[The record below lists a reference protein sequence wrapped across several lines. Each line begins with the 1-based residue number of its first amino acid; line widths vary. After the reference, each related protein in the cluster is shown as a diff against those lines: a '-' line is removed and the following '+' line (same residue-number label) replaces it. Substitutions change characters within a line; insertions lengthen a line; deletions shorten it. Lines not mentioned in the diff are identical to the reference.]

1 MMHSPQRRGTVRA
14 RRRPFLTAGVATVA
28 TVALVAGCSSA
39 DGEDGGDGG
48 DGESQALTIWANTAF
63 VGDGDSPLQ
72 QAADAFAEEHD
83 VEITLQGVAANDL
96 APNLITT
103 VSGGRGPD
111 VAIVDSS
118 FIPQLAAGEVI
129 QDVTDRAGDLEG
141 DFHEGA
147 WQYSQYQGQQ
157 FGLPVDSSNTA
168 LFYNVQ
174 MLEDAG
180 VEVPTT
186 WEELVDAATAL
197 TDPENDQ
204 YGYMLGAQG
213 YGAFS
218 FWPFLWQNGG
228 QIADENAT
236 EVLFNDAAGHEAF
249 EFYSD
254 LALVHEVAPPEFPTV
269 SSSWDEYVAP
279 FVQERVAMMVIG
291 PWGIDPIESGNP
303 DLEFA
308 VAPLPQGKEA
318 ATILGGSSITMGA
331 NSANPD
337 LAWEFIE
344 WFTAGEQMHYI
355 QDMGRIPGNAE
366 VLDSEWAQEDPIRQV
381 FVEQMPIARARPAN
395 PLWGDVEW
403 GSFAS
408 AWDSVIQGQKDPAQA
423 LDDAAEAAATSLTS
437 N

>member
-1 MMHSPQRRGTVRA
+1 MRA
-14 RRRPFLTAGVATVA
+14 SVAA
-28 TVALVAGCSSA
+28 LASVALVAACA
-39 DGEDGGDGG
+39 GDGDSDQPG
-48 DGESQALTIWANTAF
+48 SDAEASGEAGELTIWANTAF
-63 VGDGDSPLQ
+63 AGDGDSPLQ
-72 QAADAFAEEHD
+72 QAADAFAEEND

-103 VSGGRGPD
+103 VSGGGGPD

-118 FIPQLAAGEVI
+118 FIPQLAASEVI
-129 QDVTDRAGDLEG
+129 QDVTDRAAGVAG

-147 WQYSQYQGQQ
+147 WEYSQYGGQQ

-168 LFYNVQ
+168 LFYNVG
-174 MLEDAG
+174 MLEEAG

-186 WEELVDAATAL
+186 WDELLDAAIAL
-197 TDPENDQ
+197 TDAENDQ

-218 FWPFLWQNGG
+218 FWPWLWQNGG
-228 QIADENAT
+228 QITADDGT
-236 EVLFNDAAGHEAF
+236 EVLFNDEAGHEAF
-249 EFYSD
+249 QFYSD

-308 VAPLPQGKEA
+308 VAPLPEGKEA
-318 ATILGGSSITMGA
+318 ASVLGGSSITMGA
-331 NSANPD
+331 NSESPD

-366 VLDSEWAQEDPIRQV
+366 VLSTEWAQEDPIRQV

-408 AWDSVIQGQKDPAQA
+408 AWDSVVQGQKDPAQA
-423 LDDAAEAAATSLTS
+423 LDDAAEAAAESLGS

>member
-1 MMHSPQRRGTVRA
+1 VSLA
-14 RRRPFLTAGVATVA
+14 ALSLATA
-28 TVALVAGCSSA
+28 CSSA
-39 DGEDGGDGG
+39 DGESGGDGA
-48 DGESQALTIWANTAF
+48 GESRALTIWANTAIA
-63 VGDGDSPLQ
+63 GDGDSPLQ
-72 QAADAFAEEHD
+72 QAAAAFGEENN
-83 VEITLQGVAANDL
+83 VEITVQGVAANDL

-129 QDVTDRAGDLEG
+129 QDVTERAADLES

-147 WQYSQYQGQQ
+147 WQYSQYGGQQ
-157 FGLPVDSSNTA
+157 FGLPMDSSNTA
-168 LFYNVQ
+168 LFYNVR
-174 MLEDAG
+174 MFEEAG

-186 WEELVDAATAL
+186 WEELLDASITL
-197 TDPENDQ
+197 TDAENDQ

-218 FWPFLWQNGG
+218 FWPWLWQNGG
-228 QIADENAT
+228 EITSDDAT
-236 EVLFNDAAGHEAF
+236 EVVFNDEAGHEAF
-249 EFYSD
+249 QFYSD

-279 FVQERVAMMVIG
+279 FVQERVAMMAIG

-331 NSANPD
+331 NAQDVD

-344 WFTAGEQMHYI
+344 WFTAADQMQYI
-355 QDMGRIPGNAE
+355 QDMGRIPGNVE
-366 VLDSEWAQEDPIRQV
+366 VLDSEWATEDPVRQV

-395 PLWGDVEW
+395 PMWGDVEW

-423 LDDAAEAAATSLTS
+423 FDEAADAATASLTS